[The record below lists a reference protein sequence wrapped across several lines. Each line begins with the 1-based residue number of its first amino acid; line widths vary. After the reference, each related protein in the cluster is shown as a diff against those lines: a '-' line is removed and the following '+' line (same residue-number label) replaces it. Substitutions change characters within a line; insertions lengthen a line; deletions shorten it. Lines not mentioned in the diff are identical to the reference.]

1 MSVGAD
7 PAPGS
12 TGEIVVYG
20 LARCDTTRKALNWLA
35 RFGIAH
41 RFVDYREHPIP
52 PETLRAW
59 AKRVGWDGL
68 VNRQST
74 TWRGLPPARKTPA
87 TEPEYLLLLKEHPTL
102 LKRPVLV
109 SGDAEPV
116 FGFSDA
122 RYKALFGIG
131 RAR

>member
-1 MSVGAD
+1 MNVGAE
-7 PAPGS
+7 PVPGS
-12 TGEIVVYG
+12 AVEVVVYG
-20 LARCDTTRKALNWLA
+20 LARCDTTRKALNWLS

-52 PETLRAW
+52 AETLRAW

-74 TWRGLPPARKTPA
+74 TWRGLLPARKNPA
-87 TEPEYLLLLKEHPTL
+87 SEPEYLLLLKEHPAL
-102 LKRPVLV
+102 IKRPVLV
-109 SGDAEPV
+109 SGDGEPV
-116 FGFSDA
+116 LGFSDA
-122 RYKALFGIG
+122 RYKVLFAIG